1 MPSATRFVRGT
12 PAAGTTILRR
22 CQGQAG
28 LILCIVLAMLLL
40 AGCSSF
46 GTWGNRP
53 TPSPGTTAQSSAK
66 KYKDP
71 VNEFLAT
78 NPRVPF
84 DGVRK

>member
-1 MPSATRFVRGT
+1 M
-12 PAAGTTILRR
+12 ILRR
-22 CQGQAG
+22 CQGPAG
-28 LILCIVLAMLLL
+28 LLCIVLATLLP

-46 GTWGNRP
+46 GKWGSRP
-53 TPSPGTTAQSSAK
+53 TLGPGTTTQSSAK